1 MHLSTN
7 ACQKKAF
14 KYSDGSSSAKKRN
27 FSIELKL
34 NCIKEGKIRLKME
47 FQESVFFMGRTNREG
62 ALLRLFSQKG
72 AY

>member
-34 NCIKEGKIRLKME
+34 NCIIRLKME
-47 FQESVFFMGRTNREG
+47 FQESVFFI
-62 ALLRLFSQKG
+62 G